1 MQFGDRV
8 RNLREDYPVR
18 LTQKELATAT
28 NMTQRKLSRIERNEF
43 EPSLQDIVELCL
55 FFHVSADYL
64 LGLPEGLLYPK
75 R

>member
-18 LTQKELATAT
+18 LTQKELAAAT

-43 EPSLQDIVELCL
+43 EPSLQDITELCL
-55 FFHVSADYL
+55 FFRVSADYL
-64 LGLPEGLLYPK
+64 LGLPDSPVK
-75 R
+75 IF